1 MCQRVKK
8 GSGRIG
14 LDADWDQFM
23 YFEVHPDYSMFLE
36 QIEAFT
42 IRSFASLID
51 NDVGIKNLV
60 DKGIK
65 LVNKQL
71 RRR

>member
-1 MCQRVKK
+1 
-8 GSGRIG
+8 
-14 LDADWDQFM
+14 M

-42 IRSFASLID
+42 IRTFASLIE
-51 NDVGIKNLV
+51 NDVGIKNLA

-71 RRR
+71 KKK